1 MTKEE
6 FKEAC
11 AGVGIW
17 FNPKSL
23 RIYRNYGFSHQIGYI
38 TVDWKGNVQRVVL
51 LESTSELECFKALR
65 TIMMINELPEAKLST
80 DWGRQMG

>member
-1 MTKEE
+1 MTKQE
-6 FKEAC
+6 FAEAC
-11 AGVGIW
+11 AGVGVW

-38 TVDWKGNVQRVVL
+38 TTDYQGNVQRVVL
-51 LESTSELECFKALR
+51 LESTNELECFKALR
-65 TIMMINELPEAKLST
+65 TLIMIHGLSEAKLST